1 MPLCDWSNHFGGQNN
16 INKIIMVGD
25 QASNI
30 EESGEFTEC
39 QRDQKITQPRT
50 QGAGEEPGYEVE
62 GNHSRSNVYYG
73 ADY

>member
-1 MPLCDWSNHFGGQNN
+1 
-16 INKIIMVGD
+16 MVGD